1 MLYLYLD
8 QTPLKELN
16 MQKFYNRESELK
28 ALRQISYD
36 VSDTKGQLSVVV
48 GRRRVGKTRLLREA
62 FADNDVKYIYLFVS
76 RKTEASLVSEFAE
89 IISVELA
96 AKFFQPKSLKDII
109 EYLLE
114 YSKNTPLT
122 VVVDEFQDIQRVN
135 PSLFSDIQ
143 NLWDS
148 NKQNSMMHLV
158 CCGSLYS
165 MMTRIF
171 KGKDEPLL
179 NRDDR
184 FFKIQPLKPSY
195 IRSVMEDHGV
205 FTPDNLLMWWCLSG
219 GIPKYL
225 EWLSQ
230 FSREKGALFD
240 AVISDFSPFIKE
252 GSHRL
257 IEDFGSEHKIYF
269 DILGAISQGN
279 TSRSRIENY
288 LGIGV
293 GVHLE
298 RLEGDFDGIIKMR
311 PITSKDT
318 SRDVRY
324 AISDP
329 FLKFWFRFIHSNK
342 SAVEI
347 ENYEYIRKFVDRDF
361 ETYSGLELES
371 LFRAIIAE
379 SKLFG
384 RIGSY
389 WDAKGQNEI
398 DIVAI
403 NDFEKK
409 ILIAE
414 VKRQQKN
421 YSKAKLIEKSQSL
434 LKNLKLKNYDVT
446 YEGFSLDN
454 LVEVMDLFN
463 QRP

>member
-1 MLYLYLD
+1 
-8 QTPLKELN
+8 
-16 MQKFYNRESELK
+16 MQKFYNREKELK
-28 ALRQISYD
+28 ALRKISSN
-36 VSDTKGQLSVVV
+36 VAQTKGQLSVLV

-62 FADNDVKYIYLFVS
+62 FNDKNIKCLYLLIS
-76 RKTEASLVSEFAE
+76 RKTEASLVVEFSE
-89 IISVELA
+89 IIRVELA
-96 AKFFQPKSLKDII
+96 AKFFQPRSLKDII

-114 YSKNTPLT
+114 YTKSKPLT
-122 VVVDEFQDIQRVN
+122 VIMDEFQDIQKVN
-135 PSLFSDIQ
+135 SSLFSDIQ
-143 NLWDS
+143 NLWDA
-148 NKQNSMMHLV
+148 NKQQANMHLV

-165 MMTRIF
+165 MMTKIF

-179 NRDDR
+179 NLDDR

-195 IRSVMEDHGV
+195 IRSVMEDCEV
-205 FTPDNLLMWWCLSG
+205 FNADNMLIWWCLSG

-230 FSREKGALFD
+230 FSRDKGQIFES
-240 AVISDFSPFIKE
+240 VISDFSPFIKE

-257 IEDFGSEHKIYF
+257 VEDFGSEHKIYF

-293 GVHLE
+293 GMHLE
-298 RLEGDFDGIIKMR
+298 RLEGDFDGITKMR
-311 PITSKDT
+311 PITSKET

-329 FLKFWFRFIHSNK
+329 FLKFWFRFIHANK

-347 ENYEYIRKFVDRDF
+347 ENYEYIRKFVNRDF

-371 LFRAIIAE
+371 LFRAILVE
-379 SKLFG
+379 SKQFG

-398 DIVAI
+398 NIVAI
-403 NDFEKK
+403 NDLYKK
-409 ILIAE
+409 ILIGE
-414 VKRQQKN
+414 VKRQQKKYN
-421 YSKAKLIEKSQSL
+421 EAKLIEESQGL
-434 LKNLKLKNYDVT
+434 LKNLKLKNYEVT
-446 YEGFSLDN
+446 YQCFSLDN
-454 LVEVMDLFN
+454 LIEIMDLYHSK
-463 QRP
+463 